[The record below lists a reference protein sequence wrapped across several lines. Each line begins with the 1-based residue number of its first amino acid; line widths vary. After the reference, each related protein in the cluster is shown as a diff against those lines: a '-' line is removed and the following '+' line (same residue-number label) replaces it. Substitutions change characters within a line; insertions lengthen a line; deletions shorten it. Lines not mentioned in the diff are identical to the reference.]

1 MQSMNIQQK
10 IAPPAD
16 VAETLELGRSPT
28 HGWLSRR
35 KLILGALA
43 LAGLVLLYL
52 FVFGFGG
59 SGGSVRYLTEAAKRG
74 ALTETVTATG
84 TVEPTNQVEISSEL
98 SGAVKQVLV
107 DYNDLVT
114 AGQTLAV
121 LDTDK
126 LQADVAHARAT
137 LTMRNAQVQDAEAT
151 LAEAKQAYDRTL
163 ALTEKDFASAATRE
177 QTQAAYQRGVAG
189 VAVAKANVEVA
200 DADLLTADTNLKKAT
215 IHSPINGVVMSRTVE
230 PGQTVAASLQA
241 PVLFTIAE
249 NLASMQL
256 EVDVDEADVGQVQ
269 KGQVAT
275 FAVDAFRDRD
285 FPAQVDTVRVAPVT
299 INNVVTYTA
308 VLTFDNSDM
317 LLRPG
322 MTATADIVVKKVDD
336 ALLVPNAALRYAP
349 PATQSTARS
358 SGGGLLRMLMPRAP
372 SSAEVAKVTETAD
385 GGRTVYELKDG
396 APQKVVVH
404 VGATDGSWTE
414 VLDGPLEAG
423 APVITGSEAAK

>member
-1 MQSMNIQQK
+1 MNVQQK
-10 IAPPAD
+10 ITPPDD
-16 VAETLELGRSPT
+16 VAETLELGKSSAR
-28 HGWLSRR
+28 GWFSRR
-35 KLILGALA
+35 NLVLGGLAVAALA
-43 LAGLVLLYL
+43 VLYL
-52 FVFGFGG
+52 FAFGAGG
-59 SGGSVRYLTEAAKRG
+59 SGSSVHYLSQAAKR
-74 ALTETVTATG
+74 ASLTETVTATG

-98 SGAVKQVLV
+98 SGTVKQVLV
-107 DYNDLVT
+107 DYNDIVT
-114 AGQTLAV
+114 ADQPLAV

-126 LQADVAHARAT
+126 LEADVAHARAT

-177 QTQAAYQRGVAG
+177 QTQADYQRAVAG

-200 DADLLTADTNLKKAT
+200 DADLLTAETNLKKAT
-215 IHSPINGVVMSRTVE
+215 IRSPINGVVMSRAVE

-241 PVLFTIAE
+241 PVLFTVAE

-269 KGQVAT
+269 KGQSAT
-275 FAVDAFRDRD
+275 FTVDAFRDRE
-285 FPAQVDTVRVAPVT
+285 FPAEVSEVRVAPVT

-308 VLTFDNSDM
+308 VLALDNSDM

-336 ALLVPNAALRYAP
+336 ALLVPNAALRFAP
-349 PATQSTARS
+349 PATATTTRS
-358 SGGGLLRMLMPRAP
+358 SGGGLLRMLMPRRP
-372 SSAEVAKVTETAD
+372 SNTEVAKVKETSD
-385 GGRTVYELKDG
+385 GGRTLYILKDG
-396 APQKVVVH
+396 ALEKVVVH

-423 APVITGSEAAK
+423 AQVVTGSEAAK